1 MNKTI
6 KVYEIGEN
14 IKEILV
20 DDERSGNAIKI
31 LDTLEEKSKNLI
43 IRHKLINSETHFLI
57 NFEKFSDEDFNN
69 IANKLCESQKTLS
82 GTKRKNIPNSLL
94 FIYKINKS
102 IKIAKVEESDVI
114 NRETLEMKKEFLS
127 AEKYFK
133 FFSYTKENQKNE
145 EGLHEVITADKNI
158 QIAKYWTNSFLEIE
172 RIRDSHVNT
181 KDLIRQFNNKEIF
194 DSCMSENDIKE
205 IQEKF
210 KNYVSNNEK
219 FDLHDF
225 EDEIKSEKKW
235 DISWENSKKMF
246 DNEKI
251 EFDFIFQIDPKVI
264 EKSLSGL
271 MIANTYATIKS
282 KNLTVAKNEG
292 YIQYWENENKHY
304 FIVIIENE
312 ETILEA
318 RGYERFIF

>member
-312 ETILEA
+312 EKILEA